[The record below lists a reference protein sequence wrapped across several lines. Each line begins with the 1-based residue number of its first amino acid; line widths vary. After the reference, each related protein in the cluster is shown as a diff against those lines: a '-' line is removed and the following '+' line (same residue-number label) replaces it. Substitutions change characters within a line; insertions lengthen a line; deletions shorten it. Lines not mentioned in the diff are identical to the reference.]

1 MVCKITFYSEF
12 PDIPE
17 KAESKQLEE
26 EQSVL
31 QKIGSLFLN

>member
-26 EQSVL
+26 EQMQL
-31 QKIGSLFLN
+31 CIK